1 MRGKLIMVDK
11 NMVKSKKIFRFE
23 DKKINFEVEGFLS
36 VLEVEEAVYVANHA
50 QFHPFR
56 TYRHSL
62 RQAIR
67 PIEKMVDLFI
77 SCIKTEFGNYNNN
90 MEESLIELIENALH
104 NLISHVDTCKNIMKQ
119 LNVDNKIQSN
129 FLSNIEPY
137 RSLFALQINLVKHN
151 SRFVR
156 IIRGVDENK
165 KDNLIIGYY
174 IEGKHELLNSEGSK
188 KGVVGPDPKV
198 HKLYKGRATA
208 FSLNKHLRLMIWF
221 LLYISHNLYN
231 SIKSIESL
239 SLTRIPKKHKEFT
252 DIYLLVKKIM
262 RIPQCYFPDE
272 MNIAESDAPYIREL
286 KNQIH
291 IGNVISEWSSDL
303 ISLPSFRIIGL
314 QIRLDN
320 ENTFL
325 IPYLMK

>member
-1 MRGKLIMVDK
+1 MVDK

-23 DKKINFEVEGFLS
+23 DKRITFEVERFLS
-36 VLEVEEAVYVANHA
+36 SLEVEEAVLVANHV

-56 TYRHSL
+56 TYKHSL
-62 RQAIR
+62 KQALR
-67 PIEKMVDLFI
+67 PIEKIVDLFI
-77 SCIKTEFGNYNNN
+77 SCIETKFENYNDN
-90 MEESLIELIENALH
+90 MKDSLVELIENALH
-104 NLISHVDTCKNIMKQ
+104 NLISHVDICKNIMKQ
-119 LNVDNKIQSN
+119 LSASNKIQSN
-129 FLSNIEPY
+129 FLSNIESY

-151 SRFVR
+151 GRFIR
-156 IIRGVDENK
+156 IIRGIDENK

-174 IEGKHELLNSEGSK
+174 VEGKHELLNSEGFK

-221 LLYISHNLYN
+221 LLYVSHNLYN

-239 SLTRIPKKHKEFT
+239 SLTSISKKDNEFI
-252 DIYLLVKKIM
+252 DIYLLVKKVM
-262 RIPQCYFPDE
+262 KVPQCYFPDE
-272 MNIAESDAPYIREL
+272 MNIDECDAPYIREI

-291 IGNVISEWSSDL
+291 IGNAISEWSSDL
-303 ISLPSFRIIGL
+303 ISLPSFKIIDL
-314 QIRLDN
+314 QISLDN